1 MQRNG
6 SRLEKDKRRR
16 ERRVVTELHD
26 LKKKLRDMRTNKH
39 KRHDHD

>member
-16 ERRVVTELHD
+16 ERRVVAELVD
-26 LKKKLRDMRTNKH
+26 LKKKLREIRRDKH
-39 KRHDHD
+39 TK